1 MREDSRGAVVAAL
14 VGNLALA
21 TLKGVAAAVTGSAAM
36 LAETLHSLADTGNQI
51 LLFVGMRL
59 ARRPPDAA
67 HPFGHG
73 ANVYFWAFIVSG
85 MLFTLG
91 GGFAIW
97 EAVRSWLH
105 PAPHGHVGWAYGVL
119 GGAVVFESA
128 SLGVA
133 LRALGRD
140 RGGRSWRAYVR
151 DSRDPTLLTVV
162 CEDAAAIV
170 SVGVAAAGLWLAD
183 VTGDLR
189 WDAAAS
195 ATIGVLLVAVAVFL
209 AFENY
214 SLLIGE
220 PAAAGVEQRIRR
232 IVARDPAVTAV
243 VRLQT
248 LHLGPEELLI
258 ALGLRFRAELG
269 APEVARAV
277 ARLERAIHAGLH
289 PVTRPALILI
299 EPAVGEPGQGA
310 AGSVPPG

>member
-1 MREDSRGAVVAAL
+1 MQEDSRGAVVAAL
-14 VGNLALA
+14 LGNLGLA

-36 LAETLHSLADTGNQI
+36 LAETLHSLADTGNQV

-73 ANVYFWAFIVSG
+73 TNVYFWAFVVSG

-105 PAPHGHVGWAYGVL
+105 PAPHGHTGWAFAVL
-119 GGAVVFESA
+119 GGAAVFESA
-128 SLGVA
+128 SLAIAV
-133 LRALGRD
+133 RALQRD
-140 RGGRSWRAYVR
+140 RGGRPLRDYVR

-162 CEDAAAIV
+162 CEDSAAIV
-170 SVGVAAAGLWLAD
+170 SVAIAAAGLWLSGA
-183 VTGDLR
+183 TGDLR
-189 WDAAAS
+189 WDALAS
-195 ATIGVLLVAVAVFL
+195 GTIGIVLVAVAVFL

-232 IVARDPAVTAV
+232 IVARDPAVAGV
-243 VRLQT
+243 ASLHT
-248 LHLGPEELLI
+248 LHLGPESLLV
-258 ALGLRFRAELG
+258 ALGLQFRGELSG
-269 APEVARAV
+269 PDVARAV
-277 ARLERAIHAGLH
+277 ARLQQAIHLALD
-289 PVTRPALILI
+289 PVTQPHLILI
-299 EPAVGEPGQGA
+299 EPVAGEARPAQAGGA
-310 AGSVPPG
+310 PV